1 MRVKSFQ
8 KDIPYSMYLGDD
20 LQPCVDLDICEAVAH
35 SVTDVVMSTILE
47 PEGQQSQSVLQGVHI
62 PQRD

>member
-1 MRVKSFQ
+1 
-8 KDIPYSMYLGDD
+8 MYLGDD
-20 LQPCVDLDICEAVAH
+20 LQPCVDLDICEAIAH

-47 PEGQQSQSVLQGVHI
+47 PKRQQSQGVLQRVHI

>member
-1 MRVKSFQ
+1 
-8 KDIPYSMYLGDD
+8 MYLGDD

-35 SVTDVVMSTILE
+35 SVADVVMSTILK
-47 PEGQQSQSVLQGVHI
+47 PKRQQSQGVLQRVDI